1 MVLRVQKAPEFDSHL
16 SPDTQRRLF
25 TERFIAG
32 PLTNRMGAR
41 LELADENAAP
51 LSLSDTTPLT
61 SSPLLPGTL
70 EITENGL
77 PILCGIDAHCTGG
90 YARALSVIPADHW
103 MMGKSASGTRIYFRR
118 VTTLSAATAL
128 NLRNKI
134 YAQYI
139 PDFRFD

>member
-1 MVLRVQKAPEFDSHL
+1 MQKGPEFDSHL
-16 SPDTQRRLF
+16 SADTQRRLF
-25 TERFIAG
+25 TERFVAG

-41 LELADENAAP
+41 LELADDDAAP

-103 MMGKSASGTRIYFRR
+103 LMGQIASGTRIYFRR
-118 VTTLSAATAL
+118 VTTLSAVTAL

-134 YAQYI
+134 YAEYI